1 MFVFAGM
8 IGLYG
13 LGALA
18 LSSSGYR
25 LTGTDAERTAQV
37 IGSIGIASLL
47 LHFYVDS
54 FIWKVRSKEVRKAL
68 AIPEGGTASAPEPV
82 APAPSQWRGA
92 VHALA
97 YFGIPALA
105 IGVLGVRGRTVS
117 PGGRSSIGCV
127 SGSAM
132 ARYARGLSASR
143 TGDPATAR
151 AEFLVAVHLAPSFAG
166 PARGLAELDRR
177 EGKTDSEI
185 EHAMGAVH
193 ADPNDTELRY
203 VLASRL
209 MTQRRLEEAESQ
221 YREVIRLRPK
231 FAGAYEGLGVIYKW
245 RGELDRAI
253 PLFRQAATLDPNYS
267 SAYCDLAGA
276 LATLGHT
283 PEALATLHNFRERHP
298 EDRLAADI
306 ETAIRADAATKPP
319 SAP

>member
-1 MFVFAGM
+1 MA
-8 IGLYG
+8 
-13 LGALA
+13 A
-18 LSSSGYR
+18 
-25 LTGTDAERTAQV
+25 
-37 IGSIGIASLL
+37 SIGIASLL

-105 IGVLGVRGRTVS
+105 IGVLGVRGRMVS
-117 PGGRSSIGCV
+117 PERERLAV
-127 SGSAM
+127 EREAELFPRSAM

-151 AEFLVAVHLAPSFAG
+151 AEFLAAVHLAPSFAG

-231 FAGAYEGLGVIYKW
+231 FAGAYEGLGVIDKW

-267 SAYCDLAGA
+267 AAWCDLAGA
-276 LATLGHT
+276 LATLGRA

-298 EDRLAADI
+298 EDRLAADL
-306 ETAIRADAATKPP
+306 ETAIRADAEAKPSP
-319 SAP
+319 AP